1 MNAEQ
6 VVQKILSEAQAQA
19 DKITAEAKA
28 KVSEAQA
35 QDDKELAQYREE
47 TEQKA
52 VAAGED
58 KLARML
64 ASARMQIS
72 KEYLGAKVTLLEE
85 VFQKARQQVKE
96 LPDDQYNELISQLM
110 EKAIESGD
118 EEVIIGKDET
128 RIDNGLIK
136 RVNRKLGPGF
146 KGNLQL
152 ANDTADIDGGF
163 ILRRGKIQVNVS
175 LDVLM
180 TQARE
185 AMELELTQ
193 ELFG

>member
-19 DKITAEAKA
+19 DKIAAEANA
-28 KVSEAQA
+28 KVSEQQA
-35 QDDKELAQYREE
+35 QLDKELTQYREG

-52 VAAGED
+52 VAASED

-72 KEYLGAKVTLLEE
+72 KEYLGAKVSLLDE
-85 VFQKARQQVKE
+85 VFQKVRQQIKE
-96 LPDDQYNELISQLM
+96 LPNDQYEELIQQLM

-128 RIDNGLIK
+128 RIDNGLVK

-175 LDVLM
+175 LDVLIM
-180 TQARE
+180 QARE

>member
-19 DKITAEAKA
+19 DKITAEANA
-28 KVSEAQA
+28 KVSEQQGQA
-35 QDDKELAQYREE
+35 DKELAKYSEE
-47 TEQKA
+47 TGQKA

-72 KEYLGAKVTLLEE
+72 KEYLGAKVSLLDD
-85 VFQKARQQVKE
+85 VFQKARQRVKE
-96 LPDDQYNELISQLM
+96 LPADQYEELIQQLM

-118 EEVIIGKDET
+118 EEVVIGKDET
-128 RIDNGLIK
+128 RIDNGLVK

-185 AMELELTQ
+185 SMELELTQ

>member
-19 DKITAEAKA
+19 DKITAEANA
-28 KVSEAQA
+28 KVSEQQSQA
-35 QDDKELAQYREE
+35 DKELAKFSEG

-72 KEYLGAKVTLLEE
+72 KEYLGAKVSLLDE
-85 VFQKARQQVKE
+85 VFQKARLRVKD
-96 LPDDQYNELISQLM
+96 LPADQYEELIQQLM

-118 EEVIIGKDET
+118 EEVLIGKDET
-128 RIDNGLIK
+128 RIDNGLVK

-152 ANDTADIDGGF
+152 ANDTVDIDGGF

-175 LDVLM
+175 LDVLIM
-180 TQARE
+180 QARE

>member
-19 DKITAEAKA
+19 DKITAEANA
-28 KVSEAQA
+28 KVSEQ
-35 QDDKELAQYREE
+35 QGQVDKELAKYREE
-47 TEQKA
+47 TEEKA

-64 ASARMQIS
+64 ASARMQIG
-72 KEYLGAKVTLLEE
+72 KEYLGAKVSLLDE
-85 VFQKARQQVKE
+85 VFQKVRHQIKN
-96 LPDDQYNELISQLM
+96 LPDDQYEELIQQLM

-118 EEVIIGKDET
+118 EEVIIGADET

-136 RVNRKLGPGF
+136 RINRKLGPGF

-152 ANDTADIDGGF
+152 ANDTANIDGGF

-185 AMELELTQ
+185 AMELQLSQ

>member
-6 VVQKILSEAQAQA
+6 VVHKILSEAQAHA
-19 DKITAEAKA
+19 DKITGEANA
-28 KVSEAQA
+28 KVSEQ
-35 QDDKELAQYREE
+35 QGKIDKELAQYREE

-52 VAAGED
+52 IAAGED

-72 KEYLGAKVTLLEE
+72 KEYLTAKVSLLDE
-85 VFQKARQQVKE
+85 VFQKVRQQIKD
-96 LPDDQYNELISQLM
+96 LPDDQYGELIQQLM

-128 RIDNGLIK
+128 RIKNGLIK

-152 ANDTADIDGGF
+152 ANDTANIDGGF

-180 TQARE
+180 TQARD

>member
-19 DKITAEAKA
+19 DKITAEANA
-28 KVSEAQA
+28 KVSEQQSQA
-35 QDDKELAQYREE
+35 DKELGKYREE

-72 KEYLGAKVTLLEE
+72 KQYLGAKVSLLDE
-85 VFQKARQQVKE
+85 VFQKARQQVKD
-96 LPDDQYNELISQLM
+96 LPNDQYEELIQQLM

-128 RIDNGLIK
+128 RIDNRLIK
-136 RVNRKLGPGF
+136 TVNRKLGPGF

-152 ANDTADIDGGF
+152 ANDTANIDGGF

-185 AMELELTQ
+185 AMELELAQ

>member
-19 DKITAEAKA
+19 DKITAEANA
-28 KVSEAQA
+28 KVSEQQGQA
-35 QDDKELAQYREE
+35 DKELGKYREE

-52 VAAGED
+52 IAAGED

-72 KEYLGAKVTLLEE
+72 KQYLGAKVSLLND
-85 VFQKARQQVKE
+85 VFQKARQQVKD
-96 LPDDQYNELISQLM
+96 LPNDQYEELVQQLM

-128 RIDNGLIK
+128 RIDNGLVK

-152 ANDTADIDGGF
+152 ANDTANIDGGF

-180 TQARE
+180 MQARE
-185 AMELELTQ
+185 EMELELTQ

>member
-6 VVQKILSEAQAQA
+6 VVQKILSEAQSQA
-19 DKITAEAKA
+19 DKITAEANA
-28 KVSEAQA
+28 KVSEQQA
-35 QDDKELAQYREE
+35 QIDKELAKYAQE

-72 KEYLGAKVTLLEE
+72 KEYLGAKVSLLDK
-85 VFQKARQQVKE
+85 VFQQARQRIKD
-96 LPDDQYNELISQLM
+96 LPDDQYEELIQQLM

-118 EEVIIGKDET
+118 EEVIVGKDET
-128 RIDNGLIK
+128 RIKNGLIK